1 MLVPPPKAE
10 ARGSNPFGC
19 ARWLRS
25 GNACRYVGGD
35 RRRMYDLLAG
45 LSVIEASSF
54 VASPTAGLYLA
65 QMGAEVIR
73 VDQIGGGPDFRR
85 WPVTAN
91 NDSFYW
97 ENLNR
102 AKKSVALD
110 LGRAE
115 GRELLTALV
124 RATGQFVTNFPV
136 GGFLSHDR
144 LAEGRADLVTVRV
157 MGWPDGSPALDYTVN
172 NAVGYPMLTGA
183 GPDPVNHVLPAWD
196 LLTGAYAAFALLAAI
211 RRRSISGEGGEVRLP
226 LSDVAI
232 GTVAN
237 LGGVAEMLYTGENR
251 PRLGNAVYGLFGR
264 DFVTRDGERTMIVV
278 VTSRQWANLVA
289 ALGLGEAVAAV
300 EADRGVSFATD
311 DGLRF
316 THRDALYPLFERAIA
331 ARDHAD
337 LAAAFDAGGIVHSPY
352 RTMYEAVEDPAL
364 VADNPIFGAADNP
377 SGFAYPA
384 AGAFATLPH
393 AERQPPRTAPL
404 NGEHSEEILADR
416 LSLSSGELA
425 RLIDAGIVGVALK

>member
-1 MLVPPPKAE
+1 
-10 ARGSNPFGC
+10 
-19 ARWLRS
+19 
-25 GNACRYVGGD
+25 
-35 RRRMYDLLAG
+35 MYDLLAD

-54 VASPTAGLYLA
+54 VASPTAGLYCA

-91 NDSFYW
+91 NDSLYW

-115 GRELLTALV
+115 GRELLQALV

-136 GGFLSHDR
+136 GGFLSHET
-144 LAEGRADLVTVRV
+144 LAEGRADLITVRV
-157 MGWPDGSPALDYTVN
+157 MGWADGSPALDYTVN

-183 GPDPVNHVLPAWD
+183 GPEPVNHVLPAWD

-211 RRRSISGEGGEVRLP
+211 QRRSVSGEGGEVRLP

-264 DFVTRDGERTMIVV
+264 DFVTRDGRRTMIVV
-278 VTSRQWANLVA
+278 VTPRQWSNLVA
-289 ALGLGEAVAAV
+289 ALELGDAIAAV
-300 EADRGVSFATD
+300 EAARGVSFATD

-316 THRDALYPLFERAIA
+316 THRDALYSLFEAAIA
-331 ARDHAD
+331 ARYHAD

-352 RTMYEAVEDPAL
+352 RTMYEAVQDPAL

-384 AGAFATLPH
+384 AGAFATLPY
-393 AERQPPRTAPL
+393 ATRQPPASAPR
-404 NGEHSEEILADR
+404 NGEHSEEILTDR

-425 RLIDAGIVGVALK
+425 RLIDAGIVGVASE

>member
-1 MLVPPPKAE
+1 
-10 ARGSNPFGC
+10 
-19 ARWLRS
+19 
-25 GNACRYVGGD
+25 
-35 RRRMYDLLAG
+35 MYDLLAG

-54 VASPTAGLYLA
+54 VASPTAGLYCA

-85 WPVTAN
+85 WPVTAS
-91 NDSFYW
+91 NDSLYW

-110 LGRAE
+110 LGRPE
-115 GRELLTALV
+115 GRELLQELV

-136 GGFLSHDR
+136 GGFLSHDK
-144 LAEGRADLVTVRV
+144 LAEGRADLITVRV
-157 MGWPDGSPALDYTVN
+157 MGWADGSPALDYTVN
-172 NAVGYPMLTGA
+172 NSVGYPMLTGA

-211 RRRSISGEGGEVRLP
+211 QRRSVSGEGGEVRIP

-237 LGGVAEMLYTGENR
+237 LGGVAEMLYSGENR

-264 DFVTRDGERTMIVV
+264 DFVTRDGRRTMIVV
-278 VTSRQWANLVA
+278 VTPRQWANLIA
-289 ALGLGEAVAAV
+289 ALNLGEAVARI
-300 EADRGVSFATD
+300 EAERGVSFAAD

-316 THRDALYPLFERAIA
+316 EHRDALYPLFEAAIA
-331 ARDHAD
+331 ARDHDD

-352 RTMYEAVEDPAL
+352 RTMVEAVEDPAL
-364 VADNPIFGAADNP
+364 VAGNPIFGNAHNP

-384 AGAFATLPH
+384 AGAFATLPQRD
-393 AERQPPRTAPL
+393 RQPPRAAPR

-416 LSLSSGELA
+416 LSLSSAELA
-425 RLIDAGIVGVALK
+425 RLIDAGIVGIANYGD

>member
-1 MLVPPPKAE
+1 
-10 ARGSNPFGC
+10 
-19 ARWLRS
+19 
-25 GNACRYVGGD
+25 
-35 RRRMYDLLAG
+35 MYNLLPG

-65 QMGAEVIR
+65 QFGAEVIR

-85 WPVTAN
+85 WPVTEN
-91 NDSFYW
+91 NDSLYW

-110 LGRAE
+110 LGRPE
-115 GRELLTALV
+115 GRELLQALV

-136 GGFLSHDR
+136 KGFLSHDL
-144 LAEGRADLVTVRV
+144 LAEGRPDLITIRV
-157 MGWPDGSPALDYTVN
+157 MGWADGSPALDYTVN
-172 NAVGYPMLTGA
+172 NSVGYPMLTGA
-183 GPDPVNHVLPAWD
+183 GPEPVNHVLPAWD
-196 LLTGAYAAFALLAAI
+196 LLTGAYAAFALLAAVQ
-211 RRRSISGEGGEVRLP
+211 RRAATGDGGEVRLP

-237 LGGVAEMLYTGENR
+237 MGGIAEVLYSGANR

-264 DFVTRDGERTMIVV
+264 DFTTRDGQRTMIVV
-278 VTSRQWANLVA
+278 VTPRQWANLIA
-289 ALGLGEAVAAV
+289 ALDLGDAVAAV
-300 EADRGVSFATD
+300 EAVRGVSFAKD

-331 ARDHAD
+331 RRDHAD

-352 RTMYEAVEDPAL
+352 RTMLDAVQDPAL
-364 VADNPIFGAADNP
+364 VANNPIFGAAQNP

-384 AGAFATLPH
+384 AGAFATIPQ
-393 AERQPPRTAPL
+393 AERQPPRPAPL
-404 NGEHSEEILADR
+404 NGQHSEEVLTSR
-416 LSLSSGELA
+416 LSLSSGEIA
-425 RLIDAGIVGVALK
+425 RLIDAGIVGVG